1 MINQQLLDYIK
12 QQLQRGASQEQIKNS
27 LMASGWRESD
37 VNEVFSSVSNVSSH
51 QSQAPIPQQTVA
63 SLPSATALLG
73 QAWIIYKQ
81 RMGVFL
87 GIMIIPMVIM
97 IGFVVT
103 MGSYGFLFKYL
114 VLAQFAAVG
123 YGLFIALM
131 LLLILVFTVG
141 MLWGQT
147 SLLYAIK
154 DSQEGIGIKES
165 YRRGWHKIVSYW
177 WISILAWFIILGG
190 FLLLIAP
197 GIIFWVWF
205 SLAIYILISEDVKGM
220 DALLKS
226 REYVKGHWG
235 GVFWRLIFMS
245 ALYLI
250 IYFIPVIILDFIEIP
265 LAEQISQFIVG
276 LFLAPLFTIY
286 LFLVYS
292 NLKAIK
298 DEFVSAPTR
307 GKRLPYVFIAILG
320 FLVIP
325 AMLFATVFFSLNTAR
340 YRARDAKRI
349 ADLKQLQVALELYY
363 DESGSYPLTLNEL
376 SPRYIAV
383 PVDPKTNNPYDYQR
397 QGETDYKICA
407 QLEDKTE
414 KCFSSQSQ

>member
-1 MINQQLLDYIK
+1 MINQQLLDYTK

-363 DESGSYPLTLNEL
+363 D
-376 SPRYIAV
+376 
-383 PVDPKTNNPYDYQR
+383 
-397 QGETDYKICA
+397 
-407 QLEDKTE
+407 
-414 KCFSSQSQ
+414 